1 MPFRHIT
8 PTCLTG
14 RGLIM
19 ISRAYF
25 SYFVRNHACDERF
38 IRLARAMGMPEAD
51 KPEDFLTALVRL
63 QEACGVVGLK
73 MSDYGIA
80 FDEAEK
86 FMRNAREVMGVMF
99 TSDRV
104 QMTDADIVR
113 IYEESWR

>member
-1 MPFRHIT
+1 M
-8 PTCLTG
+8 
-14 RGLIM
+14 
-19 ISRAYF
+19 AQ
-25 SYFVRNHACDERF
+25 V
-38 IRLARAMGMPEAD
+38 MGMPDAD
-51 KPEDFLTALVRL
+51 KPEDFITALTHL
-63 QEACGVVGLK
+63 QEACGVAELK